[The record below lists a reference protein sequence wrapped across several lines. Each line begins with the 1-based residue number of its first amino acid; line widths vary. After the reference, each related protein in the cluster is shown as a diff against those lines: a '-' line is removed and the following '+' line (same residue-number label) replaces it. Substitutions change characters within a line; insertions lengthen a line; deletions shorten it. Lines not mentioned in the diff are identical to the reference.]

1 MMMVV
6 EISCRPQLPDTLTHP
21 EPGLREKTRREI
33 TTETGQARCG
43 GSNAECGLSP
53 LSTIQGNIRET
64 GNNSKYISSSKYLYF
79 KKVYLNFKKS
89 FSTTFCFFQ
98 MLKVHIIHHDYNS
111 FFFMSVCFTT
121 NIISNLSPL
130 HFEVL
135 NTWKVSTILLHLF
148 AAQLTTVSDEGGIS
162 NILKFMWLHAAC
174 NLFFHLCTSAH

>member
-1 MMMVV
+1 MSASAPRHSHTPRARAARENPEGNYNRDRPGQVRRQQ
-6 EISCRPQLPDTLTHP
+6 CRVWSVTTINYTGEHQRNWKQL
-21 EPGLREKTRREI
+21 KI
-33 TTETGQARCG
+33 YFKFQ
-43 GSNAECGLSP
+43 
-53 LSTIQGNIRET
+53 I
-64 GNNSKYISSSKYLYF
+64 YF

-89 FSTTFCFFQ
+89 FSTTFRFFQ

-162 NILKFMWLHAAC
+162 NILKFMWLYAAS
-174 NLFFHLCTSAH
+174 NLFFHLCTYAH